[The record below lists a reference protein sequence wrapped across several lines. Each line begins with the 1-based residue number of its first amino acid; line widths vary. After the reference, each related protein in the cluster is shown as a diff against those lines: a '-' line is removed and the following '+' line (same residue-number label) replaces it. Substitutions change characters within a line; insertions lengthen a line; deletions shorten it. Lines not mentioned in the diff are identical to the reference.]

1 MKSSSKIVIIVL
13 VAALAITTVAGTYLS
28 NEEFQTPNFIAV
40 LYGMASVCVADTD
53 YVEIENSPQILMT
66 DTDGMSVIE
75 EYMML
80 HGGYTKTE
88 QLGASHVFENET
100 HRITVDHDTKIFCVI
115 WKIGDPKPK
124 E

>member
-13 VAALAITTVAGTYLS
+13 VAAMAITAVFGTYLS

-40 LYGMASVCVADTD
+40 LYGMASVCVSDAD
-53 YVEIENSPQILMT
+53 YVEIDSSPQILMT
-66 DTDGMSVIE
+66 DTRGMSVIE

-88 QLGASHVFENET
+88 QLGATHVFENET
-100 HRITVDHDTKIFCVI
+100 HRITVDHDTKIFCMI
-115 WKIGDPKPK
+115 WKINAPQPK

>member
-13 VAALAITTVAGTYLS
+13 VAAMAITAVLGTYLS

-40 LYGMASVCVADTD
+40 LYGMASVCVSDAD
-53 YVEIENSPQILMT
+53 YVEIDSSPQILMT
-66 DTDGMSVIE
+66 DTRGMSVIE

-88 QLGASHVFENET
+88 QLGATHVFENET
-100 HRITVDHDTKIFCVI
+100 HRITVDHDTKIFCMI
-115 WKIGDPKPK
+115 WKINAPQPK

>member
-1 MKSSSKIVIIVL
+1 MNRSTNVTIIIL
-13 VAALAITTVAGTYLS
+13 VAALAITTVLGTYLS

-66 DTDGMSVIE
+66 DTGGMSVIE

-80 HGGYTKTE
+80 HGGYTKTD
-88 QLGASHVFENET
+88 QLGATHVFENET

>member
-13 VAALAITTVAGTYLS
+13 AAALAITAVLGTYLS

-40 LYGMASVCVADTD
+40 LYGMASVCVANAD
-53 YVEIENSPQILMT
+53 YVEIDSSPQILMT
-66 DTDGMSVIE
+66 DTGSMSVIE

-80 HGGYTKTE
+80 HGGYTKTD
-88 QLGASHVFENET
+88 QLGATHVFENET
-100 HRITVDHDTKIFCVI
+100 HRINVDHDTKIFCVI

>member
-1 MKSSSKIVIIVL
+1 MKSSTKIAIIVL
-13 VAALAITTVAGTYLS
+13 VAALAVTTVAGTYLS

-40 LYGMASVCVADTD
+40 LYGMASVCVSDAD
-53 YVEIENSPQILMT
+53 YVEIDSSPQILMT
-66 DTDGMSVIE
+66 DTRGMSVIE

-80 HGGYTKTE
+80 HGGYTKTD
-88 QLGASHVFENET
+88 QLGATHVFENET

-115 WKIGDPKPK
+115 WVIGDPQPK

>member
-1 MKSSSKIVIIVL
+1 MKSSTKIAIIVL
-13 VAALAITTVAGTYLS
+13 VAALAVTTVAGTYLS

-40 LYGMASVCVADTD
+40 LYGMASVCVSDAD
-53 YVEIENSPQILMT
+53 YVEIDSSPQILMT
-66 DTDGMSVIE
+66 DTRGMSVIE

-80 HGGYTKTE
+80 HGGYTKTD
-88 QLGASHVFENET
+88 QLGATHVFENET

-115 WKIGDPKPK
+115 WVIGDPQLK

>member
-1 MKSSSKIVIIVL
+1 MNRSTNVTIIIL
-13 VAALAITTVAGTYLS
+13 AAALAITTVLGTYLS

-40 LYGMASVCVADTD
+40 LYGMASVCVADAD
-53 YVEIENSPQILMT
+53 YVEIDSSPQILMT
-66 DTDGMSVIE
+66 DTGGMSVIE

-88 QLGASHVFENET
+88 QWGASHVFENET
-100 HRITVDHDTKIFCVI
+100 HRITVVHDTKIFCMI
-115 WKIGDPKPK
+115 WEIGGPKPK

>member
-1 MKSSSKIVIIVL
+1 MNRSTNVTIIIL
-13 VAALAITTVAGTYLS
+13 VAALAITTVLGTYLS

-40 LYGMASVCVADTD
+40 LYGMASVCVADAD

-66 DTDGMSVIE
+66 DTGSMSVIE

-88 QLGASHVFENET
+88 QWGATHVFENET
-100 HRITVDHDTKIFCVI
+100 HRINVDHDTKIFCRI
-115 WKIGDPKPK
+115 WVIGDPKPK